1 MRKTYLWAFC
11 LVASLWCSN
20 GHAQTFE
27 TQYERSVHD
36 LMTDVQQR
44 FGVRFKFDGKVDTV
58 GKRLPYADFR
68 VRPYS
73 IEMTLDNICKYFD
86 WNWWKQTDKLYK
98 IKPYE
103 YPRRHE
109 DEGRMMLDWLS
120 TLYNNK
126 AEWEARRDTLRREV
140 RQRLELD
147 AFLDSCVVVK
157 DKKGRAERPVTL
169 SKVRRHDGYTTQNI
183 CIELTPGQHLFGTI
197 YAPYGLKK
205 KEKIINKKLS
215 ESVALQSNQKVQSS
229 KQDQDKSK
237 SSKFKVQSSKKYAL
251 IVCPDGHW
259 PMRYRKD
266 EQQRLGT
273 LARMGAVCVD
283 FDLYG
288 WGESE
293 QEVGAEAHHTSR
305 AHVYQAACGY
315 ILLDWMLTHRK
326 DIDPE
331 RVGVMG
337 GSGGGTHTV
346 LLSLLDDRVTASAPV
361 VHLASHF
368 DGGCPCE
375 SGKPV
380 QLSAG
385 GTCEAELAAVMAPK
399 PMLIVSDGGDWTSSV
414 PTLEYPYLQRIYS
427 FYDARDQVRNVHLP
441 NDRHD
446 FNEHKR
452 QAVYD
457 FFIDVFDLDRTMLD
471 EDKVTIEPD
480 DDLKSLYK
488 TQR

>member
-1 MRKTYLWAFC
+1 MALSSAMT
-11 LVASLWCSN
+11 
-20 GHAQTFE
+20 AQTYE

-36 LMTDVQQR
+36 VMSDVAKR
-44 FGVRFKFDGKVDTV
+44 FGVKFKCNVDTV
-58 GKRLPYADFR
+58 GRRLPYADFR

-73 IEMTLDNICKYFD
+73 IETTLDNICKYFD
-86 WNWWKQTDKLYK
+86 WNWWKQSGNLYK

-109 DEGRMMLDWLS
+109 AEGRQMLDYLS
-120 TLYNNK
+120 TLYHNK
-126 AEWEARRDTLRREV
+126 AQWEARRDTLRREV

-147 AFLDSCVVVK
+147 QFLDSCVMIPTGK
-157 DKKGRAERPVTL
+157 SSATRHERPVVL
-169 SKVRRHDGYTTQNI
+169 SKIRKHDGYTTQNI

-197 YAPYGLKK
+197 YASTKK
-205 KEKIINKKLS
+205 GKH
-215 ESVALQSNQKVQSS
+215 
-229 KQDQDKSK
+229 
-237 SSKFKVQSSKKYAL
+237 AL

-259 PMRYRKD
+259 PYRYRKD

-293 QEVGAEAHHTSR
+293 REVGAAAHQTSR

-315 ILLDWMLTHRK
+315 VLLDYMLTHRK
-326 DIDPE
+326 DIDPQ

-346 LLSLLDDRVTASAPV
+346 LLSLLDERVTASAPV

-385 GTCEAELAAVMAPK
+385 GTCEPELAAVMAPK
-399 PMLIVSDGGDWTSSV
+399 PMLIVSDGGDWTSTV
-414 PTLEYPYLQRIYS
+414 PELEYPYLQRIYS
-427 FYDARDQVRNVHLP
+427 FYDATDNVRNVHLP
-441 NDRHD
+441 SERHD
-446 FNEHKR
+446 FGPNKR

-457 FFIDVFDLDRTMLD
+457 FFIDVFHLDRSMLD
-471 EDKVTIEPD
+471 ESKIEIEPD
-480 DDLKSLYK
+480 DALKSLYK
-488 TQR
+488 

>member
-1 MRKTYLWAFC
+1 MRKIFMTAVAF
-11 LVASLWCSN
+11 LSMGVS
-20 GHAQTFE
+20 AQTYE
-27 TQYERSVHD
+27 THFERSVSD
-36 LMTDVQQR
+36 VMTDIQQR
-44 FGVRFKFDGKVDTV
+44 FGVKFKYNVDTV
-58 GKRLPYADFR
+58 GQRLPYADFR
-68 VRPYS
+68 IRPYS
-73 IEMTLDNICKYFD
+73 IEQTLDNICKYFD
-86 WNWWKQTDKLYK
+86 WNWWKQNDKLYK

-109 DEGRMMLDWLS
+109 EDGRQMLDYLS
-120 TLYNNK
+120 TLYHNK
-126 AEWEARRDTLRREV
+126 EQWEARRDSLRREV

-147 AFLDSCVVVK
+147 AFLDSCVLGK
-157 DKKGRAERPVTL
+157 PLL
-169 SKVRRHDGYTTQNI
+169 SKIRKHDGYTTQNI

-197 YAPYGLKK
+197 YASTKK
-205 KEKIINKKLS
+205 GKH
-215 ESVALQSNQKVQSS
+215 
-229 KQDQDKSK
+229 
-237 SSKFKVQSSKKYAL
+237 AL

-293 QEVGAEAHHTSR
+293 KEVGAEAHHTSR

-315 ILLDWMLTHRK
+315 ILLDWMLKNRK

-346 LLSLLDDRVTASAPV
+346 LLSLLDERVTASAPV

-380 QLSAG
+380 QLAAG
-385 GTCEAELAAVMAPK
+385 GTCEPELAAVMAPK

-414 PTLEYPYLQRIYS
+414 PTLEFPYLQRIYS
-427 FYDARDQVRNVHLP
+427 FYDAKDKVRNVHLP
-441 NDRHD
+441 NERHD
-446 FNEHKR
+446 FNENKR

-457 FFIDVFDLDRTMLD
+457 FFIDVFGLDRTMLD
-471 EDKVTIEPD
+471 ESKITIEPD
-480 DDLKSLYK
+480 NDLKSLYK
-488 TQR
+488 

>member
-1 MRKTYLWAFC
+1 MLMAIT
-11 LVASLWCSN
+11 VISM
-20 GHAQTFE
+20 GQTFE
-27 TQYERSVHD
+27 TRYERPVND
-36 LMTDVQQR
+36 LMNDVAKR
-44 FGVRFKFDGKVDTV
+44 FGVKFKFDSNVDTV
-58 GKRLPYADFR
+58 GKRMPYADFR

-73 IEMTLDNICKYFD
+73 LEMTLDNICKYYD
-86 WNWWKQTDKLYK
+86 WNWWKQSGNTYK
-98 IKPYE
+98 IKLYE

-109 DEGRMMLDWLS
+109 QEGKMMLDWLS
-120 TLYNNK
+120 SLYNNK
-126 AEWEARRDTLRREV
+126 EQWEARRDTLRREV

-147 AFLDSCVVVK
+147 KFLDSCTLK
-157 DKKGRAERPVTL
+157 PLL
-169 SKVRRHDGYTTQNI
+169 SKVRKHDGYTTQNI

-197 YAPYGLKK
+197 YASTKK
-205 KEKIINKKLS
+205 GKH
-215 ESVALQSNQKVQSS
+215 
-229 KQDQDKSK
+229 
-237 SSKFKVQSSKKYAL
+237 AL

-259 PMRYRKD
+259 PYRYRKD

-293 QEVGAEAHHTSR
+293 KEVGDHHSSR

-315 ILLDWMLTHRK
+315 VLLDWMLKNRK
-326 DIDPE
+326 DIDTE

-346 LLSLLDDRVTASAPV
+346 MLSLLDERVTASAPV

-380 QLSAG
+380 QLAAG
-385 GTCEAELAAVMAPK
+385 GTCEPELAAVIAPK

-414 PTLEYPYLQRIYS
+414 PTLEFPYLQRIYG
-427 FYDARDQVRNVHLP
+427 FYGAQDKVRNVHLP
-441 NDRHD
+441 NERHD
-446 FNEHKR
+446 FKENKR

-457 FFIDVFDLDRTMLD
+457 FFIDVFGLDRTMLD
-471 EDKVTIEPD
+471 ESKIDIEPEET
-480 DDLKSLYK
+480 LKSLYK
-488 TQR
+488 

>member
-1 MRKTYLWAFC
+1 MRKFL
-11 LVASLWCSN
+11 LLMVVACTSVLN
-20 GHAQTFE
+20 AQTFE
-27 TQYERSVHD
+27 TRYERSVSD
-36 LMTDVQQR
+36 LMQDVGKR
-44 FGVRFKFDGKVDTV
+44 FGVKFKFDSNVDTV

-73 IEMTLDNICKYFD
+73 LEMTLDNICKYYD
-86 WNWWKQTDKLYK
+86 WNWWKQNGNTYK
-98 IKPYE
+98 IKLYE

-109 DEGRMMLDWLS
+109 AEGKMMLDWLS
-120 TLYNNK
+120 TLYSNK
-126 AEWEARRDTLRREV
+126 EEWEARRDTLRKEV

-147 AFLDSCVVVK
+147 AFLDSCVGVK
-157 DKKGRAERPVTL
+157 VDRSGDNCHLSIVNCQL
-169 SKVRRHDGYTTQNI
+169 SKVRKHDGYTTQNI

-197 YAPYGLKK
+197 YAYNG
-205 KEKIINKKLS
+205 KKLK
-215 ESVALQSNQKVQSS
+215 ANTQKP
-229 KQDQDKSK
+229 
-237 SSKFKVQSSKKYAL
+237 L
-251 IVCPDGHW
+251 IICPDGHW
-259 PMRYRKD
+259 PYRYRKD

-293 QEVGAEAHHTSR
+293 KEVGAEAHHTSR

-315 ILLDWMLTHRK
+315 VLLDYMLRHRK
-326 DIDPE
+326 DIDPK

-346 LLSLLDDRVTASAPV
+346 LLSLLDERVTASAPV

-380 QLSAG
+380 QLAAG
-385 GTCEAELAAVMAPK
+385 GTCEPELAAVMAPK

-414 PTLEYPYLQRIYS
+414 PTLEFPYLQRIYG
-427 FYDARDQVRNVHLP
+427 FYGASEKIRNVHLP
-441 NDRHD
+441 NERHD
-446 FNEHKR
+446 FKENKR

-457 FFIDVFDLDRTMLD
+457 FFIDVFGLDRTMLD
-471 EDKVTIEPD
+471 ESKVTIEAED
-480 DDLKSLYK
+480 TLKSLYK
-488 TQR
+488 

>member
-1 MRKTYLWAFC
+1 MAVSS
-11 LVASLWCSN
+11 VAS
-20 GHAQTFE
+20 AQTYE

-36 LMTDVQQR
+36 IMDDVAKR
-44 FGVRFKFDGKVDTV
+44 FGVRFKYNVDTV
-58 GKRLPYADFR
+58 GRRLPYADFR

-73 IEMTLDNICKYFD
+73 LEATLDNICKHFD
-86 WNWWKQTDKLYK
+86 WNWWKQSGNLYK

-103 YPRRHE
+103 YARRHE
-109 DEGRMMLDWLS
+109 TEGQQMLDYLS
-120 TLYNNK
+120 SLYQNK
-126 AEWEARRDTLRREV
+126 EQWESRRDSLRREV
-140 RQRLELD
+140 RRLLGLD
-147 AFLDSCVVVK
+147 AFLDSCVLGK
-157 DKKGRAERPVTL
+157 PLL

-197 YAPYGLKK
+197 YSPSPRRGRKGGLPSARSGGG
-205 KEKIINKKLS
+205 N
-215 ESVALQSNQKVQSS
+215 
-229 KQDQDKSK
+229 
-237 SSKFKVQSSKKYAL
+237 AL

-259 PMRYRKD
+259 PYRYRKD

-293 QEVGAEAHHTSR
+293 KEVGAEAHHTSR

-315 ILLDWMLTHRK
+315 VLLDYMLKNRK

-375 SGKPV
+375 SGRPV
-380 QLSAG
+380 QLAAG
-385 GTCEAELAAVMAPK
+385 GTCEPELAAVMAPK

-414 PTLEYPYLQRIYS
+414 PTLEYPYLQRIYD
-427 FYDARDQVRNVHLP
+427 FYGARDQVRNVHLP
-441 NDRHD
+441 NERHD
-446 FNEHKR
+446 FGPNKR

-457 FFIDVFDLDRTMLD
+457 FFIDVFGLDRSMLD
-471 EDKVTIEPD
+471 ESKIEIEPD
-480 DDLKSLYK
+480 DALKSLYK
-488 TQR
+488 

>member
-1 MRKTYLWAFC
+1 MLAATTTAGMSQTY
-11 LVASLWCSN
+11 
-20 GHAQTFE
+20 E
-27 TQYERSVHD
+27 TRFERSVTD
-36 LMTDVQQR
+36 LMNDVSKR
-44 FGVRFKFDGKVDTV
+44 FGVRFKFDSNVDTV
-58 GKRLPYADFR
+58 GKKMPYADFR

-73 IEMTLDNICKYFD
+73 LEMTLDNICKYYDKYYD
-86 WNWWKQTDKLYK
+86 WNWWKQSGNTYK
-98 IKPYE
+98 IKLYE

-109 DEGRMMLDWLS
+109 AEGKMMLDWLS

-126 AEWEARRDTLRREV
+126 EQWEARRDTLRKEV

-147 AFLDSCVVVK
+147 KFLDSCNRKLVNGQWSMVNVQ
-157 DKKGRAERPVTL
+157 L
-169 SKVRRHDGYTTQNI
+169 SKVRKHDGYTTQNI

-197 YAPYGLKK
+197 YASLKK
-205 KEKIINKKLS
+205 GKH
-215 ESVALQSNQKVQSS
+215 
-229 KQDQDKSK
+229 
-237 SSKFKVQSSKKYAL
+237 AL

-259 PMRYRKD
+259 PYRYRKD

-288 WGESE
+288 WGESAK
-293 QEVGAEAHHTSR
+293 EVGDHHSSR

-315 ILLDWMLTHRK
+315 ILLDWMLKNRK
-326 DIDPE
+326 DIDTE
-331 RVGVMG
+331 RIGVMG

-346 LLSLLDDRVTASAPV
+346 MLSLLDERVTASAPV

-385 GTCEAELAAVMAPK
+385 GTCEPELAAVMAPK

-414 PTLEYPYLQRIYS
+414 PTLEFPYLQRIYG
-427 FYDARDQVRNVHLP
+427 FYGAQDKVRNVHLP
-441 NDRHD
+441 NERHD
-446 FNEHKR
+446 FRENKR
-452 QAVYD
+452 NAVYD
-457 FFIDVFDLDRTMLD
+457 FFIDVFRLDRSMLD
-471 EDKVTIEPD
+471 ESKITIEPEET
-480 DDLKSLYK
+480 LKSLYK
-488 TQR
+488 

>member
-1 MRKTYLWAFC
+1 MQD
-11 LVASLWCSN
+11 VA
-20 GHAQTFE
+20 
-27 TQYERSVHD
+27 R
-36 LMTDVQQR
+36 R
-44 FGVRFKFDGKVDTV
+44 FGVRFKFDANVDTV
-58 GKRLPYADFR
+58 GKQLPYADFR

-73 IEMTLDNICKYFD
+73 LEMTLDNICKYYD
-86 WNWWKQTDKLYK
+86 WNWWKQNGNLYK
-98 IKPYE
+98 IKLYE

-109 DEGRMMLDWLS
+109 AEGKMMLDYLS
-120 TLYNNK
+120 SLYHNK
-126 AEWEARRDTLRREV
+126 EQWEARRDSLRREV

-147 AFLDSCVVVK
+147 AFLDSCVTIPDGSPSGK
-157 DKKGRAERPVTL
+157 RPVIL
-169 SKVRRHDGYTTQNI
+169 SKIRKHDGYTTQNI

-197 YAPYGLKK
+197 YASTKK
-205 KEKIINKKLS
+205 GKH
-215 ESVALQSNQKVQSS
+215 
-229 KQDQDKSK
+229 
-237 SSKFKVQSSKKYAL
+237 AL

-259 PMRYRKD
+259 PYRYRKD

-293 QEVGAEAHHTSR
+293 KEVGEAAHHTSR

-315 ILLDWMLTHRK
+315 ILLDWMLKNRK

-346 LLSLLDDRVTASAPV
+346 LLSLLDERVTASAPV

-380 QLSAG
+380 QLAAG
-385 GTCEAELAAVMAPK
+385 GTCEPELAAIMAPK

-414 PTLEYPYLQRIYS
+414 PTLEFPYLQRIYG
-427 FYDARDQVRNVHLP
+427 FYGAQDKVRNVHLP
-441 NDRHD
+441 NERHD
-446 FNEHKR
+446 FKENKR
-452 QAVYD
+452 NAVYD
-457 FFIDVFDLDRTMLD
+457 FFIDVFGLDRSMLD
-471 EDKVTIEPD
+471 ESKVTIEPD
-480 DDLKSLYK
+480 DTLKSLYK
-488 TQR
+488 

>member
-1 MRKTYLWAFC
+1 MMTVLLAVSS
-11 LVASLWCSN
+11 VAL
-20 GHAQTFE
+20 AQTFE
-27 TQYERSVHD
+27 TQFERSVSD
-36 LMTDVQQR
+36 IMADVSHR
-44 FGVRFKFDGKVDTV
+44 FGVRFKYNVDTV

-73 IEMTLDNICKYFD
+73 VEMTLDNICKYFD
-86 WNWWKQTDKLYK
+86 WNWWKQSGNTYK
-98 IKPYE
+98 IKLYE

-109 DEGRMMLDWLS
+109 QEGKMMLDWLS

-126 AEWEARRDTLRREV
+126 EQWEARRDTLRREV

-147 AFLDSCVVVK
+147 AFLDSCVMTTAK
-157 DKKGRAERPVTL
+157 PSSTKRGGGERPVTL
-169 SKVRRHDGYTTQNI
+169 SKVRKHDGYTTQNI

-197 YAPYGLKK
+197 YASTKK
-205 KEKIINKKLS
+205 GKH
-215 ESVALQSNQKVQSS
+215 
-229 KQDQDKSK
+229 
-237 SSKFKVQSSKKYAL
+237 AL

-259 PMRYRKD
+259 PYRYRKD

-293 QEVGAEAHHTSR
+293 KEVGAEAHHTSR

-326 DIDPE
+326 DIDPK
-331 RVGVMG
+331 RIGVMG

-385 GTCEAELAAVMAPK
+385 GTCEPELAAVMAPK
-399 PMLIVSDGGDWTSSV
+399 PMLIVSDDGDWTSSV
-414 PTLEYPYLQRIYS
+414 PTLEFPYLQRIYG
-427 FYDARDQVRNVHLP
+427 FYGATDHVRNVHLSGE
-441 NDRHD
+441 RHD
-446 FNEHKR
+446 FNRNKR

-457 FFIDVFDLDRTMLD
+457 FFIDVFGLDRSMLD
-471 EDKVTIEPD
+471 ESKVTIEAED
-480 DDLKSLYK
+480 ALKSLYK
-488 TQR
+488 

>member
-1 MRKTYLWAFC
+1 MMRKLLIIALMTISS
-11 LVASLWCSN
+11 VAM
-20 GHAQTFE
+20 AQTFE
-27 TQYERSVHD
+27 TRYERSVND
-36 LMTDVQQR
+36 LMTDVAKR
-44 FGVRFKFDGKVDTV
+44 FGVKFKFDSNVDTV
-58 GKRLPYADFR
+58 SKRLPYADFR

-73 IEMTLDNICKYFD
+73 LEMTLDNICKYFD
-86 WNWWKQTDKLYK
+86 WNWWAQSGNTYK
-98 IKPYE
+98 IKLYE

-109 DEGRMMLDWLS
+109 AEGKMMLDWLS
-120 TLYNNK
+120 SLYNNK
-126 AEWEARRDTLRREV
+126 EEWEARRDTLREEV

-147 AFLDSCVVVK
+147 AFLDSCVTLPTAKSSGIV
-157 DKKGRAERPVTL
+157 ERPVIL
-169 SKVRRHDGYTTQNI
+169 SKVRKHDGYTTQNI

-197 YAPYGLKK
+197 YASIKK
-205 KEKIINKKLS
+205 GKH
-215 ESVALQSNQKVQSS
+215 
-229 KQDQDKSK
+229 
-237 SSKFKVQSSKKYAL
+237 AL

-259 PMRYRKD
+259 PYRYRKD

-293 QEVGAEAHHTSR
+293 KEVGEAAHHTSR

-315 ILLDWMLTHRK
+315 VLLDWMLTHRK

-346 LLSLLDDRVTASAPV
+346 LLSLLDERVTASAPV

-380 QLSAG
+380 QLAAG
-385 GTCEAELAAVMAPK
+385 GTCEPELAAVMAPK

-414 PTLEYPYLQRIYS
+414 PYLEFPYLQRIYG
-427 FYDARDQVRNVHLP
+427 FYDAKDNVRNVHLP
-441 NDRHD
+441 NERHD
-446 FNEHKR
+446 FKENKR
-452 QAVYD
+452 QAIYD
-457 FFIDVFDLDRTMLD
+457 FFIDVFGLDRSMLD
-471 EDKVTIEPD
+471 ETKIEIEPD
-480 DDLKSLYK
+480 EALKSLYK
-488 TQR
+488 

>member
-1 MRKTYLWAFC
+1 MLAATTTAGMSQKYENRF
-11 LVASLWCSN
+11 
-20 GHAQTFE
+20 
-27 TQYERSVHD
+27 ERSVTD
-36 LMTDVQQR
+36 LMNDVSKR
-44 FGVRFKFDGKVDTV
+44 FGVKFKFDKNVDTV
-58 GKRLPYADFR
+58 GKMMPYADFR

-73 IEMTLDNICKYFD
+73 LEMTLDNICKYYD
-86 WNWWKQTDKLYK
+86 WNWWKQSGNTYK
-98 IKPYE
+98 IKLYE

-109 DEGRMMLDWLS
+109 AEGKMMLDWLS
-120 TLYNNK
+120 SLYNNK
-126 AEWEARRDTLRREV
+126 EQWEARRDTLRKEV

-147 AFLDSCVVVK
+147 KFLDSCVVTK
-157 DKKGRAERPVTL
+157 DKKGNLVRPVIL
-169 SKVRRHDGYTTQNI
+169 SKIRKHDGYTTQNI

-197 YAPYGLKK
+197 YASLKK
-205 KEKIINKKLS
+205 GKH
-215 ESVALQSNQKVQSS
+215 
-229 KQDQDKSK
+229 
-237 SSKFKVQSSKKYAL
+237 AL

-259 PMRYRKD
+259 PYRYRKD

-293 QEVGAEAHHTSR
+293 KEVGDHHSSR

-315 ILLDWMLTHRK
+315 VLLDWMLKNRK
-326 DIDPE
+326 DIDTE

-346 LLSLLDDRVTASAPV
+346 MLSLLDERVTASAPV

-375 SGKPV
+375 SGMPV

-385 GTCEAELAAVMAPK
+385 GTCEPELAAVVAPK

-414 PTLEYPYLQRIYS
+414 PTLEFPYLQRIYG
-427 FYDARDQVRNVHLP
+427 FYGAQDKVRNVHLP
-441 NDRHD
+441 NERHD
-446 FNEHKR
+446 FRENKR
-452 QAVYD
+452 KAVYD
-457 FFIDVFDLDRTMLD
+457 FFIDVFGLDRSMLD
-471 EDKVTIEPD
+471 ESKVTIEPEET
-480 DDLKSLYK
+480 LKSLYK
-488 TQR
+488 

>member
-1 MRKTYLWAFC
+1 MRKSLLIAFMA
-11 LVASLWCSN
+11 LSSVAM
-20 GHAQTFE
+20 AQTFE
-27 TQYERSVHD
+27 TRYERPVND
-36 LMTDVQQR
+36 LMKDVAKR
-44 FGVRFKFDGKVDTV
+44 FGVRFKFDANVDTV

-73 IEMTLDNICKYFD
+73 LEMTLDNICKYYD
-86 WNWWKQTDKLYK
+86 WNWWKQNGNLYK
-98 IKPYE
+98 IKLYE

-109 DEGRMMLDWLS
+109 AEGKMMLDYLS

-126 AEWEARRDTLRREV
+126 EQWEARRDSLRREV

-147 AFLDSCVVVK
+147 KFLDSCVMVK
-157 DKKGRAERPVTL
+157 DKKGNLQRPVVL
-169 SKVRRHDGYTTQNI
+169 SKVRKHDGYTTQNI

-197 YAPYGLKK
+197 YASTKK
-205 KEKIINKKLS
+205 GKH
-215 ESVALQSNQKVQSS
+215 
-229 KQDQDKSK
+229 
-237 SSKFKVQSSKKYAL
+237 AL
-251 IVCPDGHW
+251 IVCPDGNW
-259 PMRYRKD
+259 PYRYRKD

-293 QEVGAEAHHTSR
+293 KEVGEAAHHTSR

-346 LLSLLDDRVTASAPV
+346 LLSLLDERVTASAPV

-385 GTCEAELAAVMAPK
+385 GTCEPELAAVVAPK

-414 PTLEYPYLQRIYS
+414 PTLEFPYLQRIYG
-427 FYDARDQVRNVHLP
+427 FYNAKNKVRNVHLP
-441 NDRHD
+441 NERHD
-446 FNEHKR
+446 FKENKR

-457 FFIDVFDLDRTMLD
+457 FFIDVFGLDRSMLD
-471 EDKVTIEPD
+471 ESKITIELD
-480 DDLKSLYK
+480 EALKSLYK
-488 TQR
+488 

>member
-1 MRKTYLWAFC
+1 MRNYLFAA
-11 LVASLWCSN
+11 LLAASSVAT
-20 GHAQTFE
+20 AQTFE
-27 TQYERSVHD
+27 NHYERPVHN
-36 LMTDVQQR
+36 LMQDVAQR
-44 FGVRFKFDGKVDTV
+44 FGVRFKFDGNVDTI

-73 IEMTLDNICKYFD
+73 LETTLDNICKYFD
-86 WNWWKQTDKLYK
+86 WNWWKQSGNLYK
-98 IKPYE
+98 IKRYE

-109 DEGRMMLDWLS
+109 QEGRLMLDYLS
-120 TLYNNK
+120 SLYADK
-126 AEWEARRDTLRREV
+126 AQWEARRDTLRREV

-147 AFLDSCVVVK
+147 AFLDSCVLGK
-157 DKKGRAERPVTL
+157 PLL
-169 SKVRRHDGYTTQNI
+169 SKVRKHDGYTTQNI

-197 YAPYGLKK
+197 YASTKK
-205 KEKIINKKLS
+205 G
-215 ESVALQSNQKVQSS
+215 QH
-229 KQDQDKSK
+229 
-237 SSKFKVQSSKKYAL
+237 AL

-293 QEVGAEAHHTSR
+293 REVGAEAHHTSR

-315 ILLDWMLTHRK
+315 ILLDYMLKNRK
-326 DIDPE
+326 DIDPA

-380 QLSAG
+380 QLAAG
-385 GTCEAELAAVMAPK
+385 GTCEPELAAVMAPK

-414 PTLEYPYLQRIYS
+414 PTLEYPYLQRIYG
-427 FYDARDQVRNVHLP
+427 FYGATDKVRNVHLP
-441 NDRHD
+441 KERHD
-446 FNEHKR
+446 FGKNKR

-457 FFIDVFDLDRTMLD
+457 FFIDVFHLDPSMLD
-471 EDKVTIEPD
+471 ESKVQIEPD
-480 DDLKSLYK
+480 EALKSLYK
-488 TQR
+488 

>member
-1 MRKTYLWAFC
+1 MRNYLFAA
-11 LVASLWCSN
+11 LLAASSVAT
-20 GHAQTFE
+20 AQTFE
-27 TQYERSVHD
+27 NHYERPVHN
-36 LMTDVQQR
+36 LMQDVAQR
-44 FGVRFKFDGKVDTV
+44 FGVRFKFDGNVDTI

-73 IEMTLDNICKYFD
+73 LETTLDNICKYFD
-86 WNWWKQTDKLYK
+86 WNWWKQSGNLYK
-98 IKPYE
+98 IKRYE

-109 DEGRMMLDWLS
+109 QEGRLMLDYLS
-120 TLYNNK
+120 SLYADK
-126 AEWEARRDTLRREV
+126 AQWEARRDSLRREV

-147 AFLDSCVVVK
+147 AFLDSCVLGK
-157 DKKGRAERPVTL
+157 PLL
-169 SKVRRHDGYTTQNI
+169 SKVRKHDGYTTQNI

-197 YAPYGLKK
+197 YASTKK
-205 KEKIINKKLS
+205 G
-215 ESVALQSNQKVQSS
+215 QH
-229 KQDQDKSK
+229 
-237 SSKFKVQSSKKYAL
+237 AL

-293 QEVGAEAHHTSR
+293 REVGAEAHHTSR

-315 ILLDWMLTHRK
+315 ILLDYMLKNRK
-326 DIDPE
+326 DIDPA

-380 QLSAG
+380 QLAAG
-385 GTCEAELAAVMAPK
+385 GTCEPELAAVMAPK

-414 PTLEYPYLQRIYS
+414 PTLEYPYLQRIYG
-427 FYDARDQVRNVHLP
+427 FYGATDKVRNVHLP
-441 NDRHD
+441 KERHD
-446 FNEHKR
+446 FGKNKR

-457 FFIDVFDLDRTMLD
+457 FFIDVFHLDPSMLD
-471 EDKVTIEPD
+471 ESKVQIEPD
-480 DDLKSLYK
+480 EALKSLYK
-488 TQR
+488 

>member
-1 MRKTYLWAFC
+1 MRNYLFAA
-11 LVASLWCSN
+11 LLAASSVAT
-20 GHAQTFE
+20 AQTFE
-27 TQYERSVHD
+27 NHYERPVHN
-36 LMTDVQQR
+36 LMQDVAQR
-44 FGVRFKFDGKVDTV
+44 FGVRFKFDGNVDTI

-73 IEMTLDNICKYFD
+73 LETTLDNICKYFD
-86 WNWWKQTDKLYK
+86 WNWWKQSGNLYK
-98 IKPYE
+98 IKRYE

-109 DEGRMMLDWLS
+109 QEGRLMLDYLS
-120 TLYNNK
+120 SLYADK
-126 AEWEARRDTLRREV
+126 AQWEARRDTLRRAV

-147 AFLDSCVVVK
+147 AFLDSCVLGK
-157 DKKGRAERPVTL
+157 PLL
-169 SKVRRHDGYTTQNI
+169 SKVRKHDGYTTQNI

-197 YAPYGLKK
+197 YASTKK
-205 KEKIINKKLS
+205 G
-215 ESVALQSNQKVQSS
+215 QH
-229 KQDQDKSK
+229 
-237 SSKFKVQSSKKYAL
+237 AL

-293 QEVGAEAHHTSR
+293 REVGAEAHHTSR

-315 ILLDWMLTHRK
+315 ILLDYMLKNRK
-326 DIDPE
+326 DIDPA

-380 QLSAG
+380 QLAAG
-385 GTCEAELAAVMAPK
+385 GTCEPELAAVMAPK

-414 PTLEYPYLQRIYS
+414 PTLEYPYLQRIYG
-427 FYDARDQVRNVHLP
+427 FYGATDKVRNVHLP
-441 NDRHD
+441 SERHD
-446 FNEHKR
+446 FGKNKR

-457 FFIDVFDLDRTMLD
+457 FFIDVFHLDPSMLD
-471 EDKVTIEPD
+471 ESKVQIEPD
-480 DDLKSLYK
+480 EALKSLYK
-488 TQR
+488 

>member
-1 MRKTYLWAFC
+1 MIRQVLAF
-11 LVASLWCSN
+11 LPLYFFTFLPLN
-20 GHAQTFE
+20 AQTFE
-27 TQYERSVHD
+27 TRYERPVSD
-36 LMTDVQQR
+36 LMKDVAKR
-44 FGVRFKFDGKVDTV
+44 FGVKFKFDANVDTI
-58 GKRLPYADFR
+58 GKCLPYADFR

-73 IEMTLDNICKYFD
+73 LEMTLDNICKYYD
-86 WNWWKQTDKLYK
+86 WNWWKQSGNSYK
-98 IKPYE
+98 IKLYE

-109 DEGRMMLDWLS
+109 AEGKMMLDYLS
-120 TLYNNK
+120 SLYNNK
-126 AEWEARRDTLRREV
+126 EQWEARRDSLRREV

-147 AFLDSCVVVK
+147 AFLDSCVTIPTAKPSGTV
-157 DKKGRAERPVTL
+157 ERPVIL
-169 SKVRRHDGYTTQNI
+169 SKVCKHDGYTTQNI

-197 YAPYGLKK
+197 YTASPNPSKGRGAKK
-205 KEKIINKKLS
+205 R
-215 ESVALQSNQKVQSS
+215 
-229 KQDQDKSK
+229 DKSP
-237 SSKFKVQSSKKYAL
+237 STWRGRGEAL
-251 IVCPDGHW
+251 PLIICPDGHW
-259 PMRYRKD
+259 PYRYRKD

-293 QEVGAEAHHTSR
+293 KEVGEAAHHTSR

-315 ILLDWMLTHRK
+315 ILLDYMLTHRK

-375 SGKPV
+375 SGKPI

-385 GTCEAELAAVMAPK
+385 GTCEAELAAVIAPK

-414 PTLEYPYLQRIYS
+414 PTLEFPYLQRIYG
-427 FYDARDQVRNVHLP
+427 FYDAKDKVRNVHLP
-441 NDRHD
+441 NERHD
-446 FNEHKR
+446 FKENKR

-457 FFIDVFDLDRTMLD
+457 FFIDVFGLDRSMLD
-471 EDKVTIEPD
+471 ESKVTIEPD
-480 DDLKSLYK
+480 EALKSLYK
-488 TQR
+488 

>member
-1 MRKTYLWAFC
+1 MSVST
-11 LVASLWCSN
+11 LVS
-20 GHAQTFE
+20 AQTFE
-27 TQYERSVHD
+27 TRYERSVHD
-36 LMTDVQQR
+36 LMQDVGKR
-44 FGVRFKFDGKVDTV
+44 FGVRFKFDSNVDTV
-58 GKRLPYADFR
+58 GKKMPYADFR

-73 IEMTLDNICKYFD
+73 LEMTLDNICKYYD
-86 WNWWKQTDKLYK
+86 WNWWKQSGNTYK
-98 IKPYE
+98 IKLYE

-109 DEGRMMLDWLS
+109 AEGKMMLDWLS

-126 AEWEARRDTLRREV
+126 EQWEARRDTLRKEV

-147 AFLDSCVVVK
+147 KFLDSCNRKLVNGQWSMVNVQ
-157 DKKGRAERPVTL
+157 L
-169 SKVRRHDGYTTQNI
+169 SKVRKHDGYTTQNI

-197 YAPYGLKK
+197 YASLKK
-205 KEKIINKKLS
+205 GKH
-215 ESVALQSNQKVQSS
+215 
-229 KQDQDKSK
+229 
-237 SSKFKVQSSKKYAL
+237 AL

-259 PMRYRKD
+259 PYRYRKD

-288 WGESE
+288 WGESAK
-293 QEVGAEAHHTSR
+293 EVGDHHSSR

-315 ILLDWMLTHRK
+315 ILLDWMLKNRK
-326 DIDPE
+326 DIDTE
-331 RVGVMG
+331 RIGVMG

-346 LLSLLDDRVTASAPV
+346 MLSLLDERVTASAPV

-385 GTCEAELAAVMAPK
+385 GTCEPELAAVMAPK

-414 PTLEYPYLQRIYS
+414 PTLEFPYLQRIYG
-427 FYDARDQVRNVHLP
+427 FYNAKDKVRNVHLP
-441 NDRHD
+441 NERHD
-446 FNEHKR
+446 FRENKR
-452 QAVYD
+452 KAVYD
-457 FFIDVFDLDRTMLD
+457 FFIDVFGLDRSMLD
-471 EDKVTIEPD
+471 ESKIEIEPEET
-480 DDLKSLYK
+480 LKSLYK
-488 TQR
+488 

>member
-1 MRKTYLWAFC
+1 MRKSLLIAFMA
-11 LVASLWCSN
+11 LSSVAM
-20 GHAQTFE
+20 AQTFE
-27 TQYERSVHD
+27 TRYERPVND
-36 LMTDVQQR
+36 LMKDVAKR
-44 FGVRFKFDGKVDTV
+44 FGVKFKFDANVDTV

-73 IEMTLDNICKYFD
+73 LEMTLDNICKYYD
-86 WNWWKQTDKLYK
+86 WNWWKQNGNLYK
-98 IKPYE
+98 IKLYE

-109 DEGRMMLDWLS
+109 AEGKMILDWLS
-120 TLYNNK
+120 SLYNNK
-126 AEWEARRDTLRREV
+126 EQWEARRDSLRREV

-147 AFLDSCVVVK
+147 KFLDSCVMVK
-157 DKKGRAERPVTL
+157 DKKGNLQRPVVL
-169 SKVRRHDGYTTQNI
+169 SKVRKHDGYTTQNI

-197 YAPYGLKK
+197 YASTKK
-205 KEKIINKKLS
+205 GKH
-215 ESVALQSNQKVQSS
+215 
-229 KQDQDKSK
+229 
-237 SSKFKVQSSKKYAL
+237 AL

-259 PMRYRKD
+259 PYRYRKD

-293 QEVGAEAHHTSR
+293 KEVGEAAHHTSR

-315 ILLDWMLTHRK
+315 ILLDWMLANRK

-346 LLSLLDDRVTASAPV
+346 LLSLLDERVTASAPV

-385 GTCEAELAAVMAPK
+385 GTCEPELAAVVAPK
-399 PMLIVSDGGDWTSSV
+399 PMLVVSDGGDWTSSV
-414 PTLEYPYLQRIYS
+414 PTLEFPYLQRIYG
-427 FYDARDQVRNVHLP
+427 FYNAKNKVRNVHLP
-441 NDRHD
+441 NERHD
-446 FNEHKR
+446 FKENKR

-457 FFIDVFDLDRTMLD
+457 FFIDIFGLDRSMLD
-471 EDKVTIEPD
+471 ESKITIEPD
-480 DDLKSLYK
+480 EALKSLYK
-488 TQR
+488 

>member
-1 MRKTYLWAFC
+1 M
-11 LVASLWCSN
+11 SLSLTAT
-20 GHAQTFE
+20 AQSFE
-27 TQYERSVHD
+27 TRFERPVHD
-36 LMTDVQQR
+36 VMGDVAKR

-73 IEMTLDNICKYFD
+73 LEMTLDNICKYFD
-86 WNWWKQTDKLYK
+86 WNWWKQSGNLYK

-103 YPRRHE
+103 YARRHE
-109 DEGRMMLDWLS
+109 SEGKMMLDWLS
-120 TLYNNK
+120 SLYANK
-126 AEWEARRDTLRREV
+126 EQWEARRDSLRREV

-147 AFLDSCVVVK
+147 AYLDACVVVK
-157 DKKGRAERPVTL
+157 DKQGKPQRPVTL

-183 CIELTPGQHLFGTI
+183 CIELTPGEHLFGTI
-197 YAPYGLKK
+197 YSP
-205 KEKIINKKLS
+205 S
-215 ESVALQSNQKVQSS
+215 SRSNRKH
-229 KQDQDKSK
+229 
-237 SSKFKVQSSKKYAL
+237 AL

-259 PMRYRKD
+259 PYRYRAD

-288 WGESE
+288 WGQSE
-293 QEVGAEAHHTSR
+293 KEVGQEAHHTSR

-315 ILLDWMLTHRK
+315 VLLDWMLTHRN
-326 DIDPE
+326 DIDT
-331 RVGVMG
+331 RRIGVMG

-380 QLSAG
+380 QLAAG

-399 PMLIVSDGGDWTSSV
+399 PMLIVSDEGDWTASV
-414 PTLEYPYLQRIYS
+414 PALEFPFLQRVYG
-427 FYDARDQVRNVHLP
+427 FYGARDRVRNVHLTGE
-441 NDRHD
+441 RHD
-446 FNEHKR
+446 FGPNKR

-457 FFIDVFDLDRTMLD
+457 FFADVFDLDRTMQD
-471 EDKVTIEPD
+471 ESKVTIESEEA
-480 DDLKSLYK
+480 LKSNIK
-488 TQR
+488 

>member
-1 MRKTYLWAFC
+1 MRIIRIILITFC
-11 LVASLWCSN
+11 VFSLNAS
-20 GHAQTFE
+20 AQTYE
-27 TQYERSVHD
+27 TQYRRPVS
-36 LMTDVQQR
+36 DVMKDVAQR
-44 FGVRFKFDGKVDTV
+44 FGVKFKFDKNVDTV
-58 GKRLPYADFR
+58 GVKLTYADFR
-68 VRPYS
+68 IRPYS
-73 IEMTLDNICKYFD
+73 LEMTLDNICKHFD
-86 WNWWKQTDKLYK
+86 WNWWKQSGNLYK
-98 IKPYE
+98 IKLYE

-109 DEGRMMLDWLS
+109 DEGRMMLDYLS
-120 TLYNNK
+120 SLYNNK
-126 AEWEARRDTLRREV
+126 VEWELRRDSLRREV

-147 AFLDSCVVVK
+147 AFLDSCVLGK
-157 DKKGRAERPVTL
+157 PLL
-169 SKVRRHDGYTTQNI
+169 SKIRKHDGYTTQNI

-197 YAPYGLKK
+197 YAPYGLNK
-205 KEKIINKKLS
+205 KEKIKNKKH
-215 ESVALQSNQKVQSS
+215 
-229 KQDQDKSK
+229 
-237 SSKFKVQSSKKYAL
+237 AL

-293 QEVGAEAHHTSR
+293 KEVGAEAHHTSR

-315 ILLDWMLTHRK
+315 VLLDYMLKSRK

-346 LLSLLDDRVTASAPV
+346 LLSLLDERVTASAPV

-380 QLSAG
+380 QLAGG
-385 GTCEAELAAVMAPK
+385 GTCEPELAAIMAPK
-399 PMLIVSDGGDWTSSV
+399 PMLVVSDGGDWTSSV
-414 PTLEYPYLQRIYS
+414 PTLEFPFLQRIYG
-427 FYDARDQVRNVHLP
+427 FYDAKDKVRNVHLP
-441 NDRHD
+441 NERHD
-446 FNEHKR
+446 FNENKR

-457 FFIDVFDLDRTMLD
+457 FFIDVFGLDRQMLD
-471 EDKVTIEPD
+471 ESKITIEPD
-480 DDLKSLYK
+480 EMIKSLYK
-488 TQR
+488 

>member
-1 MRKTYLWAFC
+1 MRKILF
-11 LVASLWCSN
+11 SLCAWLPLAVS
-20 GHAQTFE
+20 AQSYETRFE
-27 TQYERSVHD
+27 RPVSD
-36 LMTDVQQR
+36 LMQDVQQR
-44 FGVRFKFDGKVDTV
+44 FGVKFKYNVDTV

-68 VRPYS
+68 IRPYS

-86 WNWWKQTDKLYK
+86 WNWWKQGGNTYK

-120 TLYNNK
+120 SLYHNK
-126 AEWEARRDTLRREV
+126 QQWEARRDSLRREV

-147 AFLDSCVVVK
+147 AFLDSCTL
-157 DKKGRAERPVTL
+157 RPLL
-169 SKVRRHDGYTTQNI
+169 SKVRKHDGYTTQNI
-183 CIELTPGQHLFGTI
+183 SIELTPGQHLFGTI
-197 YAPYGLKK
+197 YASTKK
-205 KEKIINKKLS
+205 GNH
-215 ESVALQSNQKVQSS
+215 
-229 KQDQDKSK
+229 
-237 SSKFKVQSSKKYAL
+237 AL
-251 IVCPDGHW
+251 IICPDGHW
-259 PMRYRKD
+259 PYRYRKD

-293 QEVGAEAHHTSR
+293 QEVGKDAHHTSR

-315 ILLDWMLTHRK
+315 VLLDWMLKSRK
-326 DIDPE
+326 DIDPT

-346 LLSLLDDRVTASAPV
+346 LLSLLDHRVTASAPV

-375 SGKPV
+375 SGKAV
-380 QLSAG
+380 QLAAG
-385 GTCEAELAAVMAPK
+385 GTCEPELAAVMAPK

-414 PTLEYPYLQRIYS
+414 PTLEFPYLQRIYG
-427 FYDARDQVRNVHLP
+427 FYGAQDQVRNVHLP
-441 NDRHD
+441 NERHD
-446 FNEHKR
+446 FQKNKR
-452 QAVYD
+452 QAVYY
-457 FFIDVFDLDRTMLD
+457 FFIDVFHLDGSLLD
-471 EDKVTIEPD
+471 ESKITIEPEEA
-480 DDLKSLYK
+480 LKSLYK
-488 TQR
+488 

>member
-1 MRKTYLWAFC
+1 MRIIRIILITFC
-11 LVASLWCSN
+11 VLSLHAS
-20 GHAQTFE
+20 AQTYE
-27 TQYERSVHD
+27 TQYRRPVS
-36 LMTDVQQR
+36 DVMKDVAQR
-44 FGVRFKFDGKVDTV
+44 FGVKFKFDKNVDTV
-58 GKRLPYADFR
+58 GVKLTYADFR
-68 VRPYS
+68 IRPYS
-73 IEMTLDNICKYFD
+73 LEMTLDNICKHFD
-86 WNWWKQTDKLYK
+86 WNWWKQSGNLYK
-98 IKPYE
+98 IKLYE

-109 DEGRMMLDWLS
+109 DEGRMMLDYLS
-120 TLYNNK
+120 SLYNNK
-126 AEWEARRDTLRREV
+126 VEWELRRDSLRREV

-147 AFLDSCVVVK
+147 AFLDSCVLGK
-157 DKKGRAERPVTL
+157 AML
-169 SKVRRHDGYTTQNI
+169 SKIRKHDGYTTQNI

-197 YAPYGLKK
+197 YASTKK
-205 KEKIINKKLS
+205 GKH
-215 ESVALQSNQKVQSS
+215 
-229 KQDQDKSK
+229 
-237 SSKFKVQSSKKYAL
+237 AL

-293 QEVGAEAHHTSR
+293 KEVGAEAHHTSR

-315 ILLDWMLTHRK
+315 VLLDYMLKNRK

-346 LLSLLDDRVTASAPV
+346 LLSLLDERVTASAPV

-380 QLSAG
+380 QLAGG
-385 GTCEAELAAVMAPK
+385 GTCEPELAAIMAPK
-399 PMLIVSDGGDWTSSV
+399 PMLVVSDGGDWTSSV
-414 PTLEYPYLQRIYS
+414 PTLEFPFLQRIYD
-427 FYDARDQVRNVHLP
+427 FYDAKDKVRNVHLP
-441 NDRHD
+441 NERHD
-446 FNEHKR
+446 FNENKR

-457 FFIDVFDLDRTMLD
+457 FFIDVFGLDRQMLD
-471 EDKVTIEPD
+471 ESKITIEPD
-480 DDLKSLYK
+480 EMLKSLYK
-488 TQR
+488 

>member
-1 MRKTYLWAFC
+1 MRNYLFAV
-11 LVASLWCSN
+11 LLAASSVAT
-20 GHAQTFE
+20 AQTFE
-27 TQYERSVHD
+27 NHYERPVHN
-36 LMTDVQQR
+36 LMQDVAQR
-44 FGVRFKFDGKVDTV
+44 FGVRFKFDGNVDTI

-73 IEMTLDNICKYFD
+73 LETTLDNICKYFD
-86 WNWWKQTDKLYK
+86 WNWWKQSGNLYK
-98 IKPYE
+98 IKRYE

-109 DEGRMMLDWLS
+109 QEGRLMLDYLS
-120 TLYNNK
+120 SLYADK
-126 AEWEARRDTLRREV
+126 AQWEARRDSLRREV

-147 AFLDSCVVVK
+147 AFLDSCVLGK
-157 DKKGRAERPVTL
+157 PLL
-169 SKVRRHDGYTTQNI
+169 SKVRKHDGYTTQNI

-197 YAPYGLKK
+197 YASTKK
-205 KEKIINKKLS
+205 G
-215 ESVALQSNQKVQSS
+215 QH
-229 KQDQDKSK
+229 
-237 SSKFKVQSSKKYAL
+237 AL

-293 QEVGAEAHHTSR
+293 REVGAEAHHTSR

-315 ILLDWMLTHRK
+315 ILLDYMLKNRK
-326 DIDPE
+326 DIDPA

-380 QLSAG
+380 QLAAG
-385 GTCEAELAAVMAPK
+385 GTCEPELAAVMAPK

-414 PTLEYPYLQRIYS
+414 PTLEYPYLQRIYG
-427 FYDARDQVRNVHLP
+427 FYGATDKVRNVHLP
-441 NDRHD
+441 KERHD
-446 FNEHKR
+446 FGKNKR

-457 FFIDVFDLDRTMLD
+457 FFIDVFHLDPSMLD
-471 EDKVTIEPD
+471 ESKVQIEPD
-480 DDLKSLYK
+480 EALKSLYK
-488 TQR
+488 

>member
-1 MRKTYLWAFC
+1 MRRILFVLLMSVSSFA
-11 LVASLWCSN
+11 A
-20 GHAQTFE
+20 AQTFE
-27 TQYERSVHD
+27 SHYERTVHD
-36 LMTDVQQR
+36 LMNDLQQR
-44 FGVRFKFDGKVDTV
+44 FGVRFKYNVDTA
-58 GKRLPYADFR
+58 GCRLPYADFR

-86 WNWWKQTDKLYK
+86 WNWWKQSGNVYK

-109 DEGRMMLDWLS
+109 AEGRMMLDYLS
-120 TLYNNK
+120 SLYTDK
-126 AEWEARRDTLRREV
+126 ASWEARRDSLRREV

-147 AFLDSCVVVK
+147 AFLDSCVLGK
-157 DKKGRAERPVTL
+157 PLLT
-169 SKVRRHDGYTTQNI
+169 KVRKHDGYTTQNI

-197 YAPYGLKK
+197 YASTKK
-205 KEKIINKKLS
+205 GS
-215 ESVALQSNQKVQSS
+215 H
-229 KQDQDKSK
+229 
-237 SSKFKVQSSKKYAL
+237 AL

-293 QEVGAEAHHTSR
+293 KEVGAEAHHTSR

-315 ILLDWMLTHRK
+315 VLLDWMLKNHR
-326 DIDPE
+326 DIDPQ

-385 GTCEAELAAVMAPK
+385 GTCEPELAATMAPK

-414 PTLEYPYLQRIYS
+414 PTLEFPYLQRIYG
-427 FYDARDQVRNVHLP
+427 FYDARQQVRNVHLP
-441 NDRHD
+441 SERHD
-446 FNEHKR
+446 FNRNKR

-457 FFIDVFDLDRTMLD
+457 FFIDVFHLDRSMLD

-480 DDLKSLYK
+480 EALKSLYK
-488 TQR
+488 

>member
-1 MRKTYLWAFC
+1 MRKTTFGAFC
-11 LVASLWCSN
+11 LLVSLWWGN

-27 TQYERSVHD
+27 TRYERSVHD

-44 FGVRFKFDGKVDTV
+44 FGVKFKFDAKVDTV
-58 GKRLPYADFR
+58 AKRLPYADFR

-73 IEMTLDNICKYFD
+73 LEMTLDNICKYFD

-103 YPRRHE
+103 YARRHE
-109 DEGRMMLDWLS
+109 QEGKMMLDWLS
-120 TLYNNK
+120 SLYHNQ
-126 AEWEARRDTLRREV
+126 AEWEARRDTLRRQV

-157 DKKGRAERPVTL
+157 DKKGHAERPVIL

-197 YAPYGLKK
+197 YSPLLCQAECGVANPSHHSPL
-205 KEKIINKKLS
+205 II
-215 ESVALQSNQKVQSS
+215 
-229 KQDQDKSK
+229 
-237 SSKFKVQSSKKYAL
+237 
-251 IVCPDGHW
+251 CPDGHW

-326 DIDPE
+326 DIDHQ

-346 LLSLLDDRVTASAPV
+346 LLSLLDERVTASAPV

-414 PTLEYPYLQRIYS
+414 PTLEFPYLQRIYG
-427 FYDARDQVRNVHLP
+427 FYGAQNQVRNVHLP

-457 FFIDVFDLDRTMLD
+457 FFIDVFGLDRTMLD
-471 EDKVTIEPD
+471 EEKVTIIPD
-480 DDLKSLYK
+480 GDLKTLYK
-488 TQR
+488 

>member
-1 MRKTYLWAFC
+1 MRKFL
-11 LVASLWCSN
+11 LLMVVACTSVLN
-20 GHAQTFE
+20 AQTFE
-27 TQYERSVHD
+27 TRYERSVSD
-36 LMTDVQQR
+36 LMQDVGKR
-44 FGVRFKFDGKVDTV
+44 FGVKFKFDSNVDTV

-73 IEMTLDNICKYFD
+73 LEMTLDNICKYYD
-86 WNWWKQTDKLYK
+86 WNWWKQNGNTYK
-98 IKPYE
+98 IKLYE

-109 DEGRMMLDWLS
+109 AEGMMMLDWLS

-126 AEWEARRDTLRREV
+126 EEWEARRDTLRKEV

-147 AFLDSCVVVK
+147 AFLDSCVGVK
-157 DKKGRAERPVTL
+157 VDRSGDNCHLSIVNCQL
-169 SKVRRHDGYTTQNI
+169 SKVRKHDGYTTQNI

-197 YAPYGLKK
+197 YAYNG
-205 KEKIINKKLS
+205 KKLK
-215 ESVALQSNQKVQSS
+215 ANTQKP
-229 KQDQDKSK
+229 
-237 SSKFKVQSSKKYAL
+237 L
-251 IVCPDGHW
+251 IICPDGHW
-259 PMRYRKD
+259 PYRYRKD

-293 QEVGAEAHHTSR
+293 KEVGAEAHHTSR

-315 ILLDWMLTHRK
+315 VLLDYMLTHRK
-326 DIDPE
+326 DIDPK
-331 RVGVMG
+331 RIGVMG

-346 LLSLLDDRVTASAPV
+346 LLSLLDERVTASAPV

-380 QLSAG
+380 QLAAG
-385 GTCEAELAAVMAPK
+385 GTCEPELAAVMAPK

-414 PTLEYPYLQRIYS
+414 PTLEFPYLQRIYG
-427 FYDARDQVRNVHLP
+427 FYGASEKVRNVHLP
-441 NDRHD
+441 NERHD
-446 FNEHKR
+446 FKENKR

-457 FFIDVFDLDRTMLD
+457 FFIDVFGLDRTMLD
-471 EDKVTIEPD
+471 ESKVTIEAED
-480 DDLKSLYK
+480 TLKSLYK
-488 TQR
+488 

>member
-1 MRKTYLWAFC
+1 MTAFMAIST
-11 LVASLWCSN
+11 VAM
-20 GHAQTFE
+20 AQTFE
-27 TQYERSVHD
+27 TRFERPVSD
-36 LMTDVQQR
+36 LMADVAKH
-44 FGVRFKFDGKVDTV
+44 FGVKFKFDGNVDTV

-73 IEMTLDNICKYFD
+73 LEMTLDNICKYYD
-86 WNWWKQTDKLYK
+86 WNWWKQSGNLYK
-98 IKPYE
+98 IKRYE

-109 DEGRMMLDWLS
+109 QEGKMMLDYLS
-120 TLYNNK
+120 GLYNNK
-126 AEWEARRDTLRREV
+126 EQWEARREILRKEV

-147 AFLDSCVVVK
+147 AFLDSCTLK
-157 DKKGRAERPVTL
+157 PLL
-169 SKVRRHDGYTTQNI
+169 SKVRKHDGYTTQNI

-197 YAPYGLKK
+197 YASMKK
-205 KEKIINKKLS
+205 GKH
-215 ESVALQSNQKVQSS
+215 
-229 KQDQDKSK
+229 
-237 SSKFKVQSSKKYAL
+237 AL
-251 IVCPDGHW
+251 IICPDGHW
-259 PMRYRKD
+259 PYRYRKD

-273 LARMGAVCVD
+273 LARMGVVCVD

-293 QEVGAEAHHTSR
+293 KEVGAEAHHTSR

-315 ILLDWMLTHRK
+315 VLLDYMLKNRK

-346 LLSLLDDRVTASAPV
+346 LLSLLDERVTASAPV

-368 DGGCPCE
+368 DGGCHCE

-380 QLSAG
+380 QLAGG
-385 GTCEAELAAVMAPK
+385 GTCEPELAAIMAPN

-414 PTLEYPYLQRIYS
+414 PTLEFPYLQRIYG
-427 FYDARDQVRNVHLP
+427 FYDAQDKVRNVHLP
-441 NDRHD
+441 NERHD
-446 FNEHKR
+446 FKENKR

-457 FFIDVFDLDRTMLD
+457 FFIDVFGLDRSMLD
-471 EDKVTIEPD
+471 ESKITIEPD
-480 DDLKSLYK
+480 DALKSLYK
-488 TQR
+488 

>member
-1 MRKTYLWAFC
+1 MRKTTFGAFC
-11 LVASLWCSN
+11 LLVSLWWGN

-27 TQYERSVHD
+27 TRYERSVHD

-44 FGVRFKFDGKVDTV
+44 FGVKFKFDGKVDTV

-73 IEMTLDNICKYFD
+73 LEMTLDNICKYFD

-103 YPRRHE
+103 YARRHE
-109 DEGRMMLDWLS
+109 QEGKMMLDWLS
-120 TLYNNK
+120 TLYHNK

-157 DKKGRAERPVTL
+157 DKKGHAERPVIL

-205 KEKIINKKLS
+205 KEKIKNKKH
-215 ESVALQSNQKVQSS
+215 
-229 KQDQDKSK
+229 
-237 SSKFKVQSSKKYAL
+237 AL

-326 DIDPE
+326 DIDSQ

-346 LLSLLDDRVTASAPV
+346 LLSLLDERVTASAPV

-414 PTLEYPYLQRIYS
+414 PTLEFPYLQRIYG
-427 FYDARDQVRNVHLP
+427 FYGAQDQVRNVHLP

-457 FFIDVFDLDRTMLD
+457 FFIDVFGLDRTMLD
-471 EDKVTIEPD
+471 EEKVTIEPD
-480 DDLKSLYK
+480 GDLKTLYK
-488 TQR
+488 

>member
-1 MRKTYLWAFC
+1 MLTATTTAGMSQKY
-11 LVASLWCSN
+11 
-20 GHAQTFE
+20 E
-27 TQYERSVHD
+27 TRFERSVTD
-36 LMTDVQQR
+36 LMNDVSKR
-44 FGVRFKFDGKVDTV
+44 FGVKFKFDKNVDTI
-58 GKRLPYADFR
+58 GKKMPYADFR

-73 IEMTLDNICKYFD
+73 LEMTLDNICKYYD
-86 WNWWKQTDKLYK
+86 WNWWKQSGNTYK
-98 IKPYE
+98 IKLYE

-109 DEGRMMLDWLS
+109 AEGKMMLDWLS
-120 TLYNNK
+120 SLYNNK
-126 AEWEARRDTLRREV
+126 EQWEARRDTLRREV

-147 AFLDSCVVVK
+147 KFLDSCNRKMVNGQWSMVNVQ
-157 DKKGRAERPVTL
+157 L
-169 SKVRRHDGYTTQNI
+169 SKIRKHDGYTTQNI

-197 YAPYGLKK
+197 YASLKK
-205 KEKIINKKLS
+205 GKH
-215 ESVALQSNQKVQSS
+215 
-229 KQDQDKSK
+229 
-237 SSKFKVQSSKKYAL
+237 AL

-259 PMRYRKD
+259 PYRYRKD

-293 QEVGAEAHHTSR
+293 KEVGDHHSSR

-315 ILLDWMLTHRK
+315 VLLDWMLKNRK
-326 DIDPE
+326 DIDTE

-346 LLSLLDDRVTASAPV
+346 LLSLLDERVTASAPV

-375 SGKPV
+375 SGMPV

-385 GTCEAELAAVMAPK
+385 GTCEPELAAVVAPK

-414 PTLEYPYLQRIYS
+414 PTLEFPYLQRIYG
-427 FYDARDQVRNVHLP
+427 FYGAQDKVRNVHLP
-441 NDRHD
+441 NERHD
-446 FNEHKR
+446 FRENKR
-452 QAVYD
+452 KAVYD
-457 FFIDVFDLDRTMLD
+457 FFIDVFGLDRSMLD
-471 EDKVTIEPD
+471 ESKIEIEPEET
-480 DDLKSLYK
+480 LKSLYK
-488 TQR
+488 

>member
-1 MRKTYLWAFC
+1 MAVSTA
-11 LVASLWCSN
+11 AM
-20 GHAQTFE
+20 AQTYE
-27 TQYERSVHD
+27 THYERSVSD
-36 LMTDVQQR
+36 LMADVSKR
-44 FGVRFKFDGKVDTV
+44 FGVRFKYNVDTV

-73 IEMTLDNICKYFD
+73 IETTLDNICKYFD
-86 WNWWKQTDKLYK
+86 WNWWKQSGNLYK

-109 DEGRMMLDWLS
+109 AEGKQMLDYLS

-126 AEWEARRDTLRREV
+126 EQWEARRDSLRREV

-147 AFLDSCVVVK
+147 AFLDSCTLK
-157 DKKGRAERPVTL
+157 PLL
-169 SKVRRHDGYTTQNI
+169 SKVRKHDGYTTQNI

-197 YAPYGLKK
+197 YAPTHKTQKSQKTHKSHKSHEPHPL
-205 KEKIINKKLS
+205 II
-215 ESVALQSNQKVQSS
+215 
-229 KQDQDKSK
+229 
-237 SSKFKVQSSKKYAL
+237 
-251 IVCPDGHW
+251 CPDGHW
-259 PMRYRKD
+259 PYRYRKD

-293 QEVGAEAHHTSR
+293 KEVGAEAHHTSR

-315 ILLDWMLTHRK
+315 VLLDYMLKNRK
-326 DIDPE
+326 DIDPQ
-331 RVGVMG
+331 RVGVCG

-346 LLSLLDDRVTASAPV
+346 LLSLLDERVTASAPV

-385 GTCEAELAAVMAPK
+385 GTCEPELAAVMAPK

-414 PTLEYPYLQRIYS
+414 PTLEFPYLQRIYG
-427 FYDARDQVRNVHLP
+427 FYGAEKQVRNVHLP
-441 NDRHD
+441 NERHD
-446 FNEHKR
+446 FNQNKR

-457 FFIDVFDLDRTMLD
+457 FFIDVFGLDRSMLD
-471 EDKVTIEPD
+471 ESKVTIEPD
-480 DDLKSLYK
+480 DMLKSLYK
-488 TQR
+488 

>member
-1 MRKTYLWAFC
+1 MRKILLIFLAV
-11 LVASLWCSN
+11 VAIN
-20 GHAQTFE
+20 GAAQTFE
-27 TQYERSVHD
+27 TRYERSISD
-36 LMTDVQQR
+36 LMADVSKR
-44 FGVRFKFDGKVDTV
+44 FNVRFKYNVDTV

-73 IEMTLDNICKYFD
+73 IEQTLDNICKYFD
-86 WNWWKQTDKLYK
+86 WNWWKQNGNVYK

-109 DEGRMMLDWLS
+109 EEGRLMLDYLS
-120 TLYNNK
+120 TLYSNK
-126 AEWEARRDTLRREV
+126 AQWEARRDSLRREV

-147 AFLDSCVVVK
+147 AFLDSCTLK
-157 DKKGRAERPVTL
+157 PLL
-169 SKVRRHDGYTTQNI
+169 SKVRKHDGYTTQNI

-197 YAPYGLKK
+197 YASTKK
-205 KEKIINKKLS
+205 GKH
-215 ESVALQSNQKVQSS
+215 
-229 KQDQDKSK
+229 
-237 SSKFKVQSSKKYAL
+237 AL

-259 PMRYRKD
+259 PYRYRKD

-293 QEVGAEAHHTSR
+293 QEVGKEAHHTSR

-315 ILLDWMLTHRK
+315 VLLDYMLKNRK
-326 DIDPE
+326 DIDPT
-331 RVGVMG
+331 RIGVCG

-346 LLSLLDDRVTASAPV
+346 LLSLLDERVTASAPV

-368 DGGCPCE
+368 DGGCPRE
-375 SGKPV
+375 SGKPI

-414 PTLEYPYLQRIYS
+414 PTLEFPYLQRIYG
-427 FYDARDQVRNVHLP
+427 FYGAQDKVRNVHLP
-441 NDRHD
+441 KERHD
-446 FNEHKR
+446 FNKNKR

-457 FFIDVFDLDRTMLD
+457 FFIDVFGLDRSMLD
-471 EDKVTIEPD
+471 ESKVTIEPD
-480 DDLKSLYK
+480 EALKSLYK
-488 TQR
+488 